1 MGTMQT
7 ALTDVGFRPRLR
19 TLRRAAERE
28 RLALE
33 TVVDGVFEP
42 LIKNRKVVVQR
53 AGGYYKARYVGQ
65 AACCFGETPEE
76 ASCKLKYLPRSA
88 SNRMKFDE
96 VKLWQLRSATPCI
109 DSSVTHK
116 I

>member
-7 ALTDVGFRPRLR
+7 ALTDLGFRPRLR

-33 TVVDGVFEP
+33 TVVGGVFEP

-53 AGGYYKARYVGQ
+53 AGAFYKVRYEGCADSV
-65 AACCFGETPEE
+65 FSDGETIGQHRRQ
-76 ASCKLKYLPRSA
+76 LKYFGL
-88 SNRMKFDE
+88 
-96 VKLWQLRSATPCI
+96 
-109 DSSVTHK
+109 
-116 I
+116 